1 MAHQVSGDELRTAVV
16 RILDAWTARPP
27 ADHVK
32 FPRVHGYALGVID
45 ACGDFLALI
54 DAQPALSFT
63 EQEADR
69 NARAGRPCCHAT
81 GPNHHPACTTNRT
94 EQQQ

>member
-1 MAHQVSGDELRTAVV
+1 MAHDEYEHQRRQTAALERIAELLEALV
-16 RILDAWTARPP
+16 R
-27 ADHVK
+27 
-32 FPRVHGYALGVID
+32 
-45 ACGDFLALI
+45 
-54 DAQPALSFT
+54 PALSFT